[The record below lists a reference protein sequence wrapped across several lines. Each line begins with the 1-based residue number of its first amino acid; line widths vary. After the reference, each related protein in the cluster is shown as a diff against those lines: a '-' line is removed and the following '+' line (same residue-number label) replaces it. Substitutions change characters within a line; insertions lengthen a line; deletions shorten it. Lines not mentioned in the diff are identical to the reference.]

1 MTAACKAAVSHF
13 RRLKRGPADPAG
25 PRCGRCRPL
34 PSYLGG
40 FRHLQLARGSQ
51 LVRFVE
57 HWFGARCRRHRMNI
71 KALITTLVLGSST
84 LAVVAPT
91 LASADVR
98 DHRTEEVSPSIRDH
112 RTEYAPPVAAQVQ
125 LQARADWHRPMQRPV
140 FVPAPVTL
148 ASSTKLSGRDVIRV
162 SNTRA
167 FTKLELKSNGG
178 RTKLDKVMIQFG
190 NGQMQT

>member
-1 MTAACKAAVSHF
+1 
-13 RRLKRGPADPAG
+13 
-25 PRCGRCRPL
+25 
-34 PSYLGG
+34 
-40 FRHLQLARGSQ
+40 
-51 LVRFVE
+51 
-57 HWFGARCRRHRMNI
+57 MNI

-190 NGQMQT
+190 NGQMQTIDCAKQLSGQESFSIDLAGNARNIKKIVLVGSSGRRGSLDVIAV